1 MHNKAKSVTIF
12 DVADLAGV
20 SKSTVSLVLT
30 QSDKVS
36 DKSKQKVLKAIDALG
51 YVYNR
56 DAAAMRSRR
65 SNLVA
70 IIINNLN
77 DPYMA
82 KLATSIEHLLNENG
96 SQAMILSSNNS
107 LEQQKNAVKN
117 LKEYNAAAFIICPV
131 AHTCGKWLDTLS
143 EQYKVI
149 TLMREVPFSV
159 APCVLPDYKKASHLA
174 CMHLLAQGVTHIAFI
189 GHELTL
195 SDSQALQS
203 GFKSACS
210 QQNVTP
216 LVTIACNQNQPLDAK
231 NAFIEAYKKQPQLNA
246 VVCANDIISQGVI
259 AAIHSLN
266 IPDSNNI
273 NVASCHHLPHYT
285 VMPDN
290 VSTVVIN
297 ADDIAKRCHLVLQEL
312 LQNISPPVKT
322 LVNVNLQIRDSS
334 Q

>member
-82 KLATSIEHLLNENG
+82 RLATSLEHLLNENG
-96 SQAMILSSNNS
+96 LQAMILSSNSS

-143 EQYKVI
+143 EQHKVI

-174 CMHLLAQGVTHIAFI
+174 CMHLLAQGVTHIAFM

-203 GFKSACS
+203 GFNSACS
-210 QQNVTP
+210 QHNVTP
-216 LVTIACNQNQPLDAK
+216 LVTIACGQNQPLDAK
-231 NAFIEAYKKQPQLNA
+231 NAFIKAYKKQPQLNA
-246 VVCANDIISQGVI
+246 VVCENDIIAHGVI

-297 ADDIAKRCHLVLQEL
+297 ADDIAKRCHLILQEL